1 MTVAD
6 LIARCLSAIR
16 SQFYEDQAPRNFHRD
31 ERALTKAI
39 ARYGYVCNERGWQFD
54 ELHVTRAIVDLL
66 PKIKPPDRQYLPTY
80 LENCIDRH
88 VRQRAEELSAKAKAT
103 PNRLA
108 IVLKAASAMAT
119 ATEAAAVVTPRAP
132 SATEQL
138 DQIYRDLARRK
149 RTAVKQAKA
158 IKAQPQ
164 AVEMTL
170 F

>member
-1 MTVAD
+1 
-6 LIARCLSAIR
+6 
-16 SQFYEDQAPRNFHRD
+16 
-31 ERALTKAI
+31 
-39 ARYGYVCNERGWQFD
+39 
-54 ELHVTRAIVDLL
+54 
-66 PKIKPPDRQYLPTY
+66 
-80 LENCIDRH
+80 
-88 VRQRAEELSAKAKAT
+88 
-103 PNRLA
+103 
-108 IVLKAASAMAT
+108 
-119 ATEAAAVVTPRAP
+119 VVTPRAP